1 MGRLSLRFL
10 SHARPKKTYFSGG
23 KYWGRGLEVRSP
35 PPRGPELFSYNM
47 KWEGESP
54 CFWCRMMTPLQ
65 GWVQIRRK
73 RNLESNEER
82 DQPAKNVSK
91 FSELDWPSIF
101 DLPQRLFFFCL
112 FKYEVFD
119 MELIF
124 NYHANKSYF
133 QMKYFALSL
142 ILKARVLEIRKWS
155 AYRYRLMF
163 IDLAMYR
170 VSETFKGFIT
180 RPFITITK
188 VQA

>member
-1 MGRLSLRFL
+1 MHSFLPLRPWGRNECVTNEPQRTSAGWLHLSWLLVKLMGRLSLRFL

-91 FSELDWPSIF
+91 CSELDWPSIF
-101 DLPQRLFFFCL
+101 DLPQRLFFL
-112 FKYEVFD
+112 FV
-119 MELIF
+119 
-124 NYHANKSYF
+124 
-133 QMKYFALSL
+133 
-142 ILKARVLEIRKWS
+142 
-155 AYRYRLMF
+155 
-163 IDLAMYR
+163 
-170 VSETFKGFIT
+170 
-180 RPFITITK
+180 
-188 VQA
+188 

>member
-1 MGRLSLRFL
+1 MRPEVVGSRKLPMYTRGGSPYRLIWVSTAPVLVSPKTSFRIRSSRIHFSPSDRGEEMNAWRTNPKGRLQGGYICLGSWLMGRLSLRFL

-91 FSELDWPSIF
+91 CSELDWPSIF
-101 DLPQRLFFFCL
+101 DLP
-112 FKYEVFD
+112 
-119 MELIF
+119 
-124 NYHANKSYF
+124 
-133 QMKYFALSL
+133 
-142 ILKARVLEIRKWS
+142 
-155 AYRYRLMF
+155 
-163 IDLAMYR
+163 
-170 VSETFKGFIT
+170 
-180 RPFITITK
+180 
-188 VQA
+188 